1 MKKLLAIL
9 LAVCMVLSLAACG
22 GDSGSDATNPGG
34 SNTPTQGSQGGD
46 SKDPATQPTTQNDP
60 QEGHD
65 PDDSGN
71 EGNDPDDE
79 DETTEPT
86 QAGTDL
92 SDVPNPLGLNS
103 LILAA
108 YLNNCGTFNYST
120 GEINKRDITWD
131 MLSGMRSLSISGN
144 LFDEGS
150 TLTFYTIYITNKAT
164 AASEEDYEYE
174 YVDLTCELDFVPDF
188 SGDALNVLLGDLKET
203 SLTRITLDNLP
214 ISDLSALAAFPEL
227 TFVSACYCEN
237 LTSLAGLE
245 NLTMLNRLDCHSGY
259 ALEDISALAN
269 LTSLEYVDLGSNNIT
284 DLTPLAGLV
293 NVETL
298 HLGDN
303 PITDMSPLANLP
315 ALESLGLGSTDIAA
329 VPEGGTTAVTYL
341 SFGGYDSDMADITHI
356 AEWLSDEEEVQIDL
370 NFEVLDNLSGIEKIG
385 SIDFLRVQGENI
397 TNEDMAYLGKAHIKQ
412 LQLKGPAIT
421 DLSAFAGN
429 EYIEQITVASPELTD
444 ISPLA
449 SCPNLTS
456 ISINGTAVTDVSC
469 LAGMESLNTLILSM
483 TAVADVSCLA
493 NCTNLAYL
501 DLQATAVTDVSSLAN
516 MPALEELYLG
526 YTDVSD
532 VSALVSC
539 PKLEYLSLRN
549 CEHITDISALASS
562 TSLKQIA
569 VDYGAFEDLS
579 AFEGTDISVG

>member
-34 SNTPTQGSQGGD
+34 SNTPTQGENGG
-46 SKDPATQPTTQNDP
+46 SKEPTTQNDP
-60 QEGHD
+60 HEGDEGDD
-65 PDDSGN
+65 PDYSEDEDNG
-71 EGNDPDDE
+71 DPEE
-79 DETTEPT
+79 DETTEPSSSV
-86 QAGTDL
+86 TDL

-103 LILAA
+103 LVLAA
-108 YLNNCGTFNYST
+108 YLNNCGTYNYST
-120 GEINKRDITWD
+120 GEINKREITWD
-131 MLSGMRSLSISGN
+131 MLNGIRNLSISGDF
-144 LFDEGS
+144 FDEGS
-150 TLTFYTIYITNKAT
+150 TLTFYTIYVTNMAT
-164 AASEEDYEYE
+164 ATSEEDYEYE
-174 YVDLTCELDFVPDF
+174 YADLICELDFVPDF
-188 SGDALNVLLGDLKET
+188 SGDALEVLMSDLKDCE
-203 SLTRITLDNLP
+203 LTGITLSNLP
-214 ISDLSALAAFPEL
+214 ISDLSALATFPEL
-227 TFVSACYCEN
+227 TFVSACFCEN

-245 NLTMLNRLDCHSGY
+245 NLTKLERLDCYSGY

-269 LTSLEYVDLGSNNIT
+269 LNNLDYVDLNCNNIT
-284 DLTPLAGLV
+284 DLAPLANLI
-293 NVETL
+293 NLETL
-298 HLGDN
+298 KLGSN

-356 AEWLSDEEEVQIDL
+356 AEWLSPEEEVQIDL

-385 SIDFLRVQGENI
+385 SIDYLSVQGETI
-397 TNEDMAYLGKAHIKQ
+397 TNDDMVYLGTAHIEQ
-412 LQLKGPAIT
+412 LYLSGSAVT

-429 EYIEQITVASPELTD
+429 EYIKEISIRSPELTD

-449 SCPNLTS
+449 TCPNLTS
-456 ISINGTAVTDVSC
+456 ISVNGTAVTDVSC
-469 LAGMESLNTLILSM
+469 LSGMESLNTLILSL
-483 TAVADVSCLA
+483 TSVADVSCLVS
-493 NCTNLAYL
+493 CPNLVYL
-501 DLQATAVTDVSSLAN
+501 DLQGTAVTDVSCLAN
-516 MPALEELYLG
+516 LPALEELYLG

-532 VSALVSC
+532 VSALAAC

-549 CEHITDISALASS
+549 CTNITDISALAAS

-569 VDYGAFEDLS
+569 VDYDAFEDLS